1 MSFSRTDTVQDY
13 HFRKEVRDVKTSK
26 DLPDNII
33 GRTRQRR
40 SLYNCFLTFDAE
52 KVPEKPNE
60 AAKEQLENF
69 GVEQKFI
76 EKVKVDLKEYTV
88 SKFEK
93 PATPLLSSPTG
104 LLGTD

>member
-1 MSFSRTDTVQDY
+1 MKNGRKSTNLAKSHELIC
-13 HFRKEVRDVKTSK
+13 HFIRLYLVPLPPYSK

-76 EKVKVDLKEYTV
+76 EKVKVDLKE
-88 SKFEK
+88 
-93 PATPLLSSPTG
+93 
-104 LLGTD
+104 

>member
-60 AAKEQLENF
+60 AAREQL
-69 GVEQKFI
+69 
-76 EKVKVDLKEYTV
+76 
-88 SKFEK
+88 S
-93 PATPLLSSPTG
+93 A
-104 LLGTD
+104 

>member
-1 MSFSRTDTVQDY
+1 MNSPKDLSNDIETTPLFLPPMSFSRTDTVQDY

-76 EKVKVDLKEYTV
+76 EKVPILYTV
-88 SKFEK
+88 
-93 PATPLLSSPTG
+93 G
-104 LLGTD
+104 L